1 LRKHPGA
8 REWLVISPNKKAAKQ
23 HCDGQAGRRQVMAR
37 KLDKYQ
43 EKRDTKKTL
52 EPEGKIGESSEQL
65 RFVVQHHDAS
75 RDHYDF
81 RLEWEGVLLS
91 WAVPKGPSY
100 NPQDKRLAVE
110 VEEHPLDYRNF
121 EGTIPKGEYGGGT
134 VMVWDEG
141 EWVPRVDVEKGLKE
155 GSLKFVLKG
164 SRLKGK
170 WALVRLKADNG
181 NKKNWLLIKERDSYA
196 QDDSGISE
204 YATSVLTR
212 RTMEEIEEEETS
224 KQGNENRIPFEK
236 TGVQLARLADSV
248 PDEKGWVYEVKYDGY
263 RILAYI
269 EDNKVRLMTR
279 NAQDYTSKFKSI
291 ADALTD
297 WSSGRAM
304 VLDGEVVV
312 LDSEGRADFQA
323 LQGYLKSPKD
333 QELTYVVFDLLA
345 FSGKDLR
352 MKPLKDRKK
361 KLASLFE
368 KEDPRL
374 YYSNYTEGEGK
385 DLFAAACEAE
395 LEGII
400 CKKEESVYSGTR
412 NGDWLKIKCEN
423 RQEFV
428 IGGYTLSDKRDS
440 GVSAL
445 LLGVYE
451 GEDLIYTGRAGTGF
465 TQKTRRDLESKFKK
479 IQRKTPPFKDTP
491 EERSGEAITWLSPR
505 LVAEIRF
512 AEWTDHNQLRQ
523 ASYKGLR
530 TDKDPKEV
538 KRESPAEKNLR
549 NSSLKAGST
558 KKNNP
563 SGGKDPKK
571 QNRNSIRVNG
581 IRISSPD
588 KEMFKGTG
596 ITKEDLA
603 HYYLAAAERMMAHA
617 GNRILSLVRC
627 PEGIQGECFYQKHLT
642 VKAKGLRVIPIKEKK
657 GDKEDYFYLESA
669 DGLISAV
676 QMGTL
681 EFHTW
686 GSRVDQLE
694 KPDLVVFDLDPEEG
708 MDLEKV
714 REGVRD
720 MKKVLD
726 ELSLDS
732 FLKTSG
738 GKGYHV
744 IIPLKPSADWD
755 SVKKFAKTT
764 ASAME
769 ERWPGKYT
777 SNMRKEK
784 RKGKIFI
791 DWVRNAKSA
800 TSVAPYSVRARKG
813 APVSMPISWEELD
826 TVEPNGVDLQAA
838 LQRLKEDDPW
848 KDFFQSEQKLSTRG
862 SSD

>member
-1 LRKHPGA
+1 
-8 REWLVISPNKKAAKQ
+8 
-23 HCDGQAGRRQVMAR
+23 MAR

-43 EKRDTKKTL
+43 EIRDTEKTP
-52 EPEGKIGESSEQL
+52 EPEGKVGKSAERL
-65 RFVVQHHDAS
+65 KFVVQHHVAR

-91 WAVPKGPSY
+91 WAVPKGPSN

-110 VEEHPLDYRNF
+110 VEEHPLDYINF
-121 EGTIPKGEYGGGT
+121 EGTIPKGEYGGGV
-134 VMVWDEG
+134 VMLWDEG
-141 EWVPRVDVEKGLKE
+141 QWEPRVDVEKGLTD

-164 SRLKGK
+164 YRLKGK
-170 WALVRLKADNG
+170 WALIRLKEENG
-181 NKKNWLLIKERDSYA
+181 DKNNWLLIKEKDRYA
-196 QDDSGISE
+196 MDNSGISE
-204 YATSVLTR
+204 YTTSVR
-212 RTMEEIEEEETS
+212 SQRTMKEIEEDITAEQD
-224 KQGNENRIPFEK
+224 KGNRNPFEK
-236 TGVQLARLADSV
+236 TGVQLARRAERA
-248 PDEKGWVYEVKYDGY
+248 PDEEGWIYELKYDGY
-263 RILAYI
+263 RILAYL
-269 EDNKVRLMTR
+269 EDNYVRLMTR
-279 NAQDYTSKFKSI
+279 NGQDYTSKFKSI
-291 ADALTD
+291 AVALTD
-297 WSSGRAM
+297 WSSGKAM

-312 LDSEGRADFQA
+312 LNNEGRADFQA
-323 LQGYLKSPKD
+323 LQGYLKSPQGLKP
-333 QELTYVVFDLLA
+333 TYIVFDLLA

-361 KLASLFE
+361 KLASLLE
-368 KEDPRL
+368 KEHPRL
-374 YYSNYTEGEGK
+374 HYSNHTEGEGR
-385 DLFAAACEAE
+385 DIFVTACQAK

-400 CKKEESVYSGTR
+400 CKKENSIYSGTR

-428 IGGYTLSDKRDS
+428 VGGYTLSDKRNS
-440 GVSAL
+440 GISAL

-451 GEDLIYTGRAGTGF
+451 GKDLIYAGRAGTGF
-465 TQKTRRDLESKFKK
+465 TQKTMSDLENKFGK
-479 IQRKTPPFKDTP
+479 IRRKTPPFK
-491 EERSGEAITWLSPR
+491 EAPKQRNDEIIRWLRPQ

-512 AEWTDHNQLRQ
+512 AEWTNENQLRQ

-538 KRESPAEKNLR
+538 KRESLTEINLGDTAINGDSIVPDDPSEEKV
-549 NSSLKAGST
+549 
-558 KKNNP
+558 
-563 SGGKDPKK
+563 PKK
-571 QNRNSIRVNG
+571 SIRKSIKVNG

-603 HYYLAAAERMMAHA
+603 RYYLAVAERMMVYA
-617 GNRILSLVRC
+617 GNRVLSFVRC
-627 PEGIQGECFYQKHLT
+627 PDGFPGECFYQKHLAKKT
-642 VKAKGLRVIPIKEKK
+642 KGLRMMPIKEKK
-657 GDKEDYFYLESA
+657 NEREDFFYMEDA
-669 DGLISAV
+669 DGLITSV

-681 EFHTW
+681 EFHIW
-686 GSRVDQLE
+686 GSSVDQLE
-694 KPDLVVFDLDPEEG
+694 KPDMMVFDLDPEEG

-726 ELSLDS
+726 ELSLTS

-744 IIPLKPSADWD
+744 VIPLDPSADWIA
-755 SVKKFAKTT
+755 VKTFARMT

-769 ERWPGKYT
+769 ERWPDKYT

-784 RKGKIFI
+784 RKGKIYI

-800 TSVAPYSVRARKG
+800 TSIAPYSVRARKG
-813 APVSMPISWEELD
+813 APVSMPITWEELD
-826 TVEPNGVDLQAA
+826 TVKPNQIDIQAA
-838 LQRLKEDDPW
+838 VKKLNEDDPW
-848 KDFFQSEQKLSTRG
+848 KDFFQTKQKLSSKS